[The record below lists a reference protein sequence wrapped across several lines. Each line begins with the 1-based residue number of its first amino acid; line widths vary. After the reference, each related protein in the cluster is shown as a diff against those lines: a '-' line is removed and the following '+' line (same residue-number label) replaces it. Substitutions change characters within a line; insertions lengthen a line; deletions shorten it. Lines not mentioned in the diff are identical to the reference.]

1 MLKNLTIT
9 HFRNIHAAKLDFHDR
24 FNLIYGENGC
34 GKTSLLEAIYSLGQG
49 KSFRTACAQHLIQ
62 TKEDALVLFGNVQN
76 GEQHLQIG
84 VEKTLQTTLIKING
98 EKQKNTLQLLKDI
111 PVVLVNPDSYD
122 LVEAGPDVRRAFL
135 NWGMFHVEHSFH
147 EIWKNFSRCLKQ
159 RNAALK
165 QQQPSKVWQSW
176 DVELAEYGEALTALR
191 QKYLAEI
198 LPIFKK
204 LMVQLPF
211 PHDVEITLEAGWN
224 QTIPLLDALKQ
235 SQQKDGYQG
244 HTTVGPQRA
253 DIVLSIKEGLAGDR
267 LSRGQEKLLV
277 SVLRL
282 AQGLLLLEKN
292 QQECIYL
299 LDDLASELDVTRK
312 KALLA
317 LCETIPGQFF
327 ITATDRA
334 VFDENPIKD
343 SKMFHVEHGVIQ
355 PNE

>member
-1 MLKNLTIT
+1 MLKTLAIT
-9 HFRNIHAAKLDFHDR
+9 HFRNIQTAKLDFHDR

-49 KSFRTACAQHLIQ
+49 KSFRTTSPKNLIQ
-62 TKEDALVLFGNVQN
+62 TNEESLILFGNIHN

-84 VEKTLQTTLIKING
+84 MEKTLQTTYIKMNG
-98 EKQKNTLQLLKDI
+98 EKQKSTLQLLKEVPI
-111 PVVLVNPDSYD
+111 VLVNPDSYD

-147 EIWKNFSRCLKQ
+147 NVWKNFNRCLKQ

-165 QQQPSKVWQSW
+165 QQQSSKVWQSW
-176 DVELAEYGEALTALR
+176 DVELAEYGEALTVLR
-191 QKYLAEI
+191 QTYLAEL

-204 LMVQLPF
+204 LMTQLPF
-211 PHDVEITLEAGWN
+211 PHEVEIKLDMGWN
-224 QTIPLLDALKQ
+224 QGIPLLEALKQ
-235 SQQKDGYQG
+235 SSQKDTYQG
-244 HTTVGPQRA
+244 HTTVGPHRA
-253 DIVLSIKEGLAGDR
+253 DIILSIKNGLAEDR

-282 AQGLLLLEKN
+282 SQGLLLLEKN
-292 QQECIYL
+292 QQTCIYL
-299 LDDLASELDVTRK
+299 LDDLASELDPVRK

-317 LCETIPGQFF
+317 LCETVPGQFF

-343 SKMFHVEHGVIQ
+343 SKMFHVEHGVILE
-355 PNE
+355 N